1 MEWIIKRQY
10 DQEKIMGIL
19 SGFMGNASEVDAE
32 KLEKDLE
39 KILAEGESI
48 KNAFR
53 LIRDLIVFTDKRLIM
68 IDKQGV
74 TGKKVEYHSIP
85 YKSISHF
92 SVETSGH
99 FDLDAELKIWI
110 SSSDTPIEKEF
121 KKDSNIYEAQKT
133 LASFV
138 MK

>member
-1 MEWIIKRQY
+1 
-10 DQEKIMGIL
+10 MGIL
-19 SGFMGNASEVDAE
+19 SGIMGNASEVDAE

-39 KILAEGESI
+39 NILADGESI
-48 KNAFR
+48 ENAFR

-121 KKDSNIYEAQKT
+121 KKDNNIYEAQKT

>member
-1 MEWIIKRQY
+1 
-10 DQEKIMGIL
+10 MGIF
-19 SGFMGNASEVDAE
+19 SGIMGNASEVDAE
-32 KLEKDLE
+32 KLENELE
-39 KILAEGESI
+39 NILADGESI
-48 KNAFR
+48 ENAFR

-121 KKDSNIYEAQKT
+121 KKDNNIYEAQKT

>member
-1 MEWIIKRQY
+1 
-10 DQEKIMGIL
+10 MGIL

>member
-1 MEWIIKRQY
+1 
-10 DQEKIMGIL
+10 MGIL
-19 SGFMGNASEVDAE
+19 SGIMGNASEVDAE

-39 KILAEGESI
+39 NILAEGEGI
-48 KNAFR
+48 ENAFR
-53 LIRDLIVFTDKRLIM
+53 LVRDLIVFTDKRLIM

-85 YKSISHF
+85 YRSISHF

-121 KKDSNIYEAQKT
+121 KKDNNIYEAQKT
-133 LASFV
+133 LANFV